1 MDRNQIASE
10 TPFAPG
16 KVAVITGAASGI
28 GRAAAG
34 RFSGIGMRIVLF
46 DKDAAR
52 LAEVAGSLAA
62 ETKTIA
68 GDVGHPWGTVASG
81 VPPIIGTRLPP
92 GLCAHSGPDFQ
103 SQQLRRASRTP
114 PISLQ

>member
-1 MDRNQIASE
+1 MDRNQISSE

-28 GRAAAG
+28 GRAAAE

-46 DKDAAR
+46 DKDAAK

-68 GDVGHPWGTVASG
+68 GDVVQFADVERLRDAVSKPSG
-81 VPPIIGTRLPP
+81 RSM
-92 GLCAHSGPDFQ
+92 CS
-103 SQQLRRASRTP
+103 
-114 PISLQ
+114 